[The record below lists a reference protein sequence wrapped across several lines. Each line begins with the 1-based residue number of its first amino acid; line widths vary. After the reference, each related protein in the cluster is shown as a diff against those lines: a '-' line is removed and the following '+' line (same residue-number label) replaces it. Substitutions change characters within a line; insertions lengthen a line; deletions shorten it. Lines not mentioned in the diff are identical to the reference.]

1 MGHGNKLNF
10 KRTDLHQ
17 AARNYFAKRG
27 RLQETRLVEALFH
40 QRQREACPV
49 HGNIQIPQNIGQRP
63 DMIFMAVRQHDCADL
78 RTVLLQVG
86 DVGND
91 QINAKEFRL
100 REHHARVDDDDFV
113 TEPQCH
119 HVHAEFAEAAQRNGG
134 EGLRGLAQ

>member
-1 MGHGNKLNF
+1 MTTPSGVRIASATQSTVLWVTEINSISNGPTST
-10 KRTDLHQ
+10 KRP
-17 AARNYFAKRG
+17 G
-27 RLQETRLVEALFH
+27 
-40 QRQREACPV
+40 
-49 HGNIQIPQNIGQRP
+49 
-63 DMIFMAVRQHDCADL
+63 MIFMAVRQHDCADL
-78 RTVLLQVG
+78 RAVLLQVG